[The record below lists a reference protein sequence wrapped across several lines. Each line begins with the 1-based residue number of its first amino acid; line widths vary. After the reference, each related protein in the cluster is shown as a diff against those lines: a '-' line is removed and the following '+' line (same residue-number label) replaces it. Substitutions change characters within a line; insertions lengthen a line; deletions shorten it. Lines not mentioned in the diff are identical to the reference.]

1 MSCVRGPRLPASGDA
16 RDISKFLCGCTR
28 VTGFRDI
35 TVDLQARLDLID
47 RLRRNEDERH
57 REALQALDQQLRDEN
72 ERHRNTVEAIERDR
86 EALTALLEVEPQF
99 LTESRV
105 KDYERRLLRAGE
117 EAAAALPT
125 EEDSSGEGAVALLRQ
140 RRREA

>member
-1 MSCVRGPRLPASGDA
+1 
-16 RDISKFLCGCTR
+16 

-47 RLRRNEDERH
+47 GLRRKEDERH
-57 REALQALDQQLRDEN
+57 GEALQALDRQLHDEN
-72 ERHRNTVEAIERDR
+72 ERHRNAVEGIDRDR

-105 KDYERRLLRAGE
+105 KDYERQLLRAGE
-117 EAAAALPT
+117 EAVAALPT
-125 EEDSSGEGAVALLRQ
+125 EEDSSREGAVTLLRQ